1 MDPSIPR
8 REFGRDARP
17 GQENMPELNA
27 SLLSYEAALER
38 ILAIPFAPTDELTP
52 LSESC
57 GRVLAVAPSA
67 PFALPRFTQSSMDGV
82 ALRAEETT
90 AATPERPMLFPI
102 AGESAAGH
110 PVAAKVP
117 PGAAVRISTGARVP
131 EELDAVIP
139 IERVAI
145 EGVNAV
151 VREPVHAGQ
160 FIRSMGED
168 IAAGAPL
175 LPVSTRIGP
184 AQLAYLATFNL
195 PHVTTF
201 VPPRVGILSSG
212 DEVRMLGDRLGET
225 DIIGSSLYYLE
236 NELRACS
243 CEPRIIGISPD
254 DPAKFR
260 RMLGEALVWSD
271 IVVTTAGVS
280 VGEHDVVGRVL
291 GEMNAKVL
299 FWRLNV
305 RPGKPMLVATIGGKV
320 LFGLPGNPVS
330 TICNAELFIKPFLRK
345 AFGSGEPVPHAEKQR
360 LGGECARDAQR
371 LFFVYGRRDSRGGRT
386 IVSALP
392 RQSSANIANP
402 AMADGLIVVPPGAAP
417 LHSGEIVDWI
427 PLKSGL

>member
-1 MDPSIPR
+1 
-8 REFGRDARP
+8 
-17 GQENMPELNA
+17 MPLPT
-27 SLLSYEAALER
+27 SPLLPYEAALER
-38 ILAIPFAPTDELTP
+38 ILSVPFAPGDELTP
-52 LSESC
+52 LPGAC
-57 GRVLAVAPSA
+57 GRILAVEPRA
-67 PFALPRFTQSSMDGV
+67 PFALPRFTQSSMDGI
-82 ALRAEETT
+82 ALRAEETI
-90 AATPERPMLFPI
+90 AATPERPLLFPI

-110 PVAAKVP
+110 PVAAPVP

-131 EELDAVIP
+131 EELDTVVP

-151 VREPVHAGQ
+151 VRGPAQAGQ

-175 LPVSTRIGP
+175 LPVATRLGP
-184 AQLAYLATFNL
+184 AQIAFLASFNL

-212 DEVRMLGDRLGET
+212 DEVRLLGERLGET
-225 DIIGSSLYYLE
+225 DVVGSSLYYLDA
-236 NELRACS
+236 ELRACS
-243 CEPRIIGISPD
+243 CEPRIVGISPD

-260 RMLGEALVWSD
+260 EMLAEALVWSD

-280 VGEHDVVGRVL
+280 VGDHDVVGGVL
-291 GEMNAKVL
+291 GELGAKVL
-299 FWRLNV
+299 FWRVNV

-330 TICNAELFIKPFLRK
+330 TICNTELFIKPFLRK
-345 AFGSGEPVPHAEKQR
+345 AFGWREPVPPTEKQR
-360 LGGECARDAQR
+360 LGGECARDPER

-386 IVSALP
+386 IVTALP

-402 AMADGLIVVPPGAAP
+402 ALADGLIVVPPGSAH
-417 LHSGEIVDWI
+417 LHGGEIVDWMPI
-427 PLKSGL
+427 KGGL